1 MLQFVS
7 FKYFIFN
14 PRILVKAALN
24 VFEHSMTDINR
35 IVNFIY
41 FINKTKM
48 YFYLSNNE
56 GIT

>member
-1 MLQFVS
+1 MQRIIRHCKFD
-7 FKYFIFN
+7 FIC
-14 PRILVKAALN
+14 
-24 VFEHSMTDINR
+24 TDINR

-41 FINKTKM
+41 FINKIKM